1 MTFVVVLFLALS
13 AVWQSDSVRVDPQT
27 GVAGHF
33 GTWTVT
39 YEVGASGLR
48 RGGTVRIQLPDTWHA
63 GERNSANRLQATDPA
78 ADHYVDARVSR
89 PGAHVTI
96 EVESESPNFLVK
108 SRRPGLDGRME
119 VTLPELWDALE
130 TGRALTIP
138 HHTGKFPQPISVVD
152 HDTELRRNFEIY
164 SAHGTDRIQSVE
176 VLRYSGPGDGFRVIF
191 DLHPDALDVEWS
203 STDEG
208 FRDEAV
214 YYVRLTQRGRT
225 RGRIVMACSSPIWVR
240 QSP

>member
-1 MTFVVVLFLALS
+1 MTFVVVLLLALT

-63 GERNSANRLQATDPA
+63 GERNSANRLQATDPT
-78 ADHYVDARVSR
+78 ADHYVGVRVSR
-89 PGAHVTI
+89 PGVQVTI

-119 VTLPELWDALE
+119 RYVFVVRVTLADGDLVAGDTIAVVYGD
-130 TGRALTIP
+130 TSGGSRGMRA
-138 HHTGKFPQPISVVD
+138 
-152 HDTELRRNFEIY
+152 
-164 SAHGTDRIQSVE
+164 A
-176 VLRYSGPGDGFRVIF
+176 
-191 DLHPDALDVEWS
+191 
-203 STDEG
+203 
-208 FRDEAV
+208 
-214 YYVRLTQRGRT
+214 
-225 RGRIVMACSSPIWVR
+225 SSPR
-240 QSP
+240 RPSRCS